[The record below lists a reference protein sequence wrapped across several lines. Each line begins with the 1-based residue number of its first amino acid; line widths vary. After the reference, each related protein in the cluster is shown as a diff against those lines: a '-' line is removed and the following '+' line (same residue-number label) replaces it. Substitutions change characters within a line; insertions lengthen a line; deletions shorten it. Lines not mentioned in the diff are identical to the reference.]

1 MRFVVIARDG
11 SDPEAK
17 DRRAAVR
24 PAHLERTAPYV
35 ESGQVL
41 LGGAILEETGDM
53 VGSVMLT
60 DFPTREER
68 DEWLAGDPYITGGVL
83 AGDRGSAL
91 PSGRGRMVPRRVR
104 PRRTVES
111 DPIAR
116 ISM

>member
-41 LGGAILEETGDM
+41 LGGAILDETGDM
-53 VGSVMLT
+53 VGSGHADRLPDPRGGRRVAGGRPL
-60 DFPTREER
+60 RLR
-68 DEWLAGDPYITGGVL
+68 RRLAGIEVQPY
-83 AGDRGSAL
+83 
-91 PSGRGRMVPRRVR
+91 R
-104 PRRTVES
+104 PAVGAWFPGE
-111 DPIAR
+111 
-116 ISM
+116 